1 MKKSK
6 LVIPREAME
15 QLNFDKDTPL
25 SMNIH
30 HNVISVR
37 PSNLTDVLPDI
48 KLRWFLIPAALVSLL
63 FFGYC
68 NSRSQWL
75 IPLNGQWS
83 IATYASILTII
94 SGVLTFAM
102 HIITQKLHNRGAAK
116 DFHWR
121 AILPLVIAVGMILA
135 ISFVMSFWLLD
146 RIFHGAAFDLY
157 TSTVFVF
164 LINAAVNYLM
174 INLAVTISPVIVTN
188 LMTIMVIGG
197 VVGSMMTNNHT
208 DWWKYNFSY
217 LGTKQSSANLE
228 FNVTLI
234 FSALLMMALIDYL
247 FVNLHRKYRQ
257 RGVLVLELLLYGLAA
272 TLGGIGLFPNN
283 PEYHILHDRISMWLI
298 YFMLIM
304 IVFVKQLLPDCP
316 KQFQRLSYIIGV
328 VIAADYIIFKATHY
342 LSLTAFELSSFALA
356 FSWILLLFQNIEALT
371 EQGEQIFKIEI
382 EVQDDR
388 STVKPVIEEHKVAAN
403 PSDE

>member
-1 MKKSK
+1 MKKAK
-6 LVIPREAME
+6 LIIPQEAME
-15 QLNFDKDTPL
+15 QLNFDEETPL

-37 PSNLTDVLPDI
+37 PSNLTDVLPNI
-48 KLRWFLIPAALVSLL
+48 KLRWFLIPAALFSLQV
-63 FFGYC
+63 FAYC
-68 NSRSQWL
+68 NSRGQWL
-75 IPLNGQWS
+75 VPLNGQRS
-83 IATYASILTII
+83 IATYASVVGII
-94 SGVLTFAM
+94 SGVLTFAT
-102 HIITQKLHNRGAAK
+102 HFITQKIHNHGAAK

-146 RIFHGAAFDLY
+146 RIFHGAAFDIY
-157 TSTVFVF
+157 TATVFVF
-164 LINAAVNYLM
+164 LIDAAVNYLM
-174 INLAVTISPVIVTN
+174 INLAITISPVIVTN

-217 LGTKQSSANLE
+217 LGTQKSSANLE

-247 FVNLHRKYRQ
+247 FVNLHRKYKQ

-272 TLGGIGLFPNN
+272 TLAGIGLFPNN
-283 PEYHILHDRISMWLI
+283 PEFHVLHDRISMWLI

-304 IVFVKQLLPDCP
+304 IVFIKRLLPECS
-316 KQFQRLSYIIGV
+316 KQFQRLSYIIGG
-328 VIAADYIIFKATHY
+328 VIAADYIVFKATNY

-371 EQGEQIFKIEI
+371 ELGEQIFAI
-382 EVQDDR
+382 EVEVGDDQ
-388 STVKPVIEEHKVAAN
+388 PVEREARGAGKVDN
-403 PSDE
+403 K